1 MSNKKSLGSS
11 PIGLRTQ
18 GTMSFIPD
26 LGVSKSKK
34 ADLKPERDEDKIS
47 KTTAVQEKSPQKKTV
62 SYYLEEDLIEKVKR
76 LAGKKDMCY
85 SALVSNA
92 LQRWIVENG

>member
-11 PIGLRTQ
+11 PLGFRTQ

-34 ADLKPERDEDKIS
+34 ADLKSGRDEDKVS
-47 KTTAVQEKSPQKKTV
+47 KTTAVEEKSSQKKTV
-62 SYYLEEDLIEKVKR
+62 SYYLEEELIKKVK
-76 LAGKKDMCY
+76 LIAGEKDICY